1 MSPLD
6 LARFSKRYEKFAR
19 AGRRGMKRERKRKN
33 GTTRISSK
41 ISTRAT
47 VPRLTDEFITIA
59 DYIRETMEVEYAIE
73 IDNANRVNCK
83 R

>member
-1 MSPLD
+1 
-6 LARFSKRYEKFAR
+6 
-19 AGRRGMKRERKRKN
+19 MKRKRKRKN

-41 ISTRAT
+41 ISTRPT
-47 VPRLTDEFITIA
+47 VPSLTDEFITIA

>member
-1 MSPLD
+1 
-6 LARFSKRYEKFAR
+6 
-19 AGRRGMKRERKRKN
+19 MKRKRKRKN

-41 ISTRAT
+41 ISTRPT

>member
-1 MSPLD
+1 
-6 LARFSKRYEKFAR
+6 
-19 AGRRGMKRERKRKN
+19 MKRERKRKN

-41 ISTRAT
+41 ISTRPT

-73 IDNANRVNCK
+73 IDNANRVNDNPSNRMNIFCD
-83 R
+83 RCDSILN